1 MPITGILRT
10 SLVVAFSL
18 ASTVGAQTTPR
29 SMPLRW
35 TPVAPGVWKAT
46 AGTPDRVSLLGASG
60 SKPSLD
66 GLQRVGATEFPLERG
81 EIVAQVVDGKLAL
94 RFPIGP
100 REQLYG
106 LGLNF
111 KAVEQRGSVKTL
123 HVDHFGGT
131 DNGRTHAPVP
141 FYVSS
146 AGYGVLVDAAR
157 YITVYAGTAV
167 RTDSKHPPVVK
178 DRNRDRSW
186 SSQPLSDA
194 VEVLVPAAGAAIYVF
209 GGPTALDAVRRYNLF
224 SGGGV
229 LPPKWGLG
237 FMHRVPTLF
246 TAEQATAEVA
256 GFASRG
262 YPLDMLGLEPGW
274 QSAAYPGTFVWDTT
288 RFRDPDG
295 FIKTMSRA
303 GVRVNLWM
311 NPYVAPTSPL
321 FEPIAPLSGSHTVW
335 TGIVPDFMLPSARKI
350 MLDHFDR
357 ELVQRG
363 VSGYKIDE
371 VDGYDRWLWPD
382 QATFPS
388 GSSGEQMRQVYGL
401 TIQRA
406 TADAFHARDQRTY
419 GLVRASNAGA
429 ASLPYVIYNDYYGHP
444 EFLTALVSSSFIGVL
459 WTPEVRS
466 SKTGEEW
473 LRRMQAVCFSPL
485 AMLNAWSDGTKPWS
499 FPEVATP
506 VRDVMQLRIRLL
518 PYIYTAFARY
528 HFDGIPPVRAMALE
542 KGFRVAQPSTPGV
555 LSSTDNPYAVATRR
569 DVKDQWML
577 GDALLVAPMFAGDT
591 TRSVI
596 LPAGRW
602 YDFWTGELAGDGQ
615 VITVKPGLDRIPL
628 FVREGAVIPML
639 AGEHLHVPAPGESS
653 DLELRHYG
661 REPGDFELYDD
672 DGVSFG
678 YERGAYSWTSLAVT
692 RSADG
697 SLVGATPIRPTGKPF
712 SYRNLTWRMMTPR

>member
-1 MPITGILRT
+1 VPLAVLRR
-10 SLVVAFSL
+10 SLLPAAIVL
-18 ASTVGAQTTPR
+18 ASAVEAQSSPR
-29 SMPLRW
+29 TLPLRW
-35 TPVAPGVWKAT
+35 TLVAPGVWKAT
-46 AGTPDRVSLLGASG
+46 AGAPERVSLLSAAG
-60 SKPSLD
+60 SKPLLE
-66 GLQRVGATEFPLERG
+66 GLQRVGVAEFPLERS
-81 EIVAQVVDGKLAL
+81 EIVAQLVDGKLAL
-94 RFPIGP
+94 RFPLGA

-157 YITVYAGTAV
+157 YVTVYAGTAV
-167 RTDSKHPPVVK
+167 RADSKHPPVVK

-194 VEVLVPAAGAAIYVF
+194 VEVLVPAAGATIYVF
-209 GGPTALDAVRRYNLF
+209 GGPAALDAVRRYNLY

-256 GFASRG
+256 AFAARG

-288 RFRDPDG
+288 RFHDPDA

-321 FEPIAPLSGSHTVW
+321 FKAIAPLSGSHTVW
-335 TGIVPDFMLPSARKI
+335 TGIVPDFVHPSARRI
-350 MLDHFDR
+350 VLDHFDR

-388 GSSGEQMRQVYGL
+388 GLSGEQMRQVYGL
-401 TIQRA
+401 AVQRA

-473 LRRMQAVCFSPL
+473 LRRMQAVCFSPM

-499 FPEVATP
+499 FAEVATP

-555 LSSTDNPYAVATRR
+555 LSSTENPYAVATRR

-591 TRSVI
+591 TRTVL
-596 LPAGRW
+596 LPTGRG
-602 YDFWTGELAGDGQ
+602 YDFWTGQLAGDGE
-615 VITVKPGLDRIPL
+615 VITVRPGLDRIPL
-628 FVREGAVIPML
+628 FVREGATIPML
-639 AGEHLHVPAPGESS
+639 AGEHLHVPAPGEPS

-661 REPGDFELYDD
+661 REPGTFELYDD
-672 DGVSFG
+672 DGITFG
-678 YERGAYSWTSLAVT
+678 YERGAYSWTPLTVT
-692 RSADG
+692 RGADG
-697 SLVGATPIRPTGKPF
+697 ALVGAEPRRPIGKPF
-712 SYRNLTWRMMTPR
+712 SYRTFTWRMMTPR